1 MDKTI
6 PGYEVYAKAMEE
18 LDKKM
23 DLYSEL
29 DNHGVAKQVASPT
42 KEQRQMLKENDE
54 RSLIDFNKKMAEEA
68 KKLQEKGNNGPV
80 PGL

>member
-1 MDKTI
+1 MPKYYNL
-6 PGYEVYAKAMEE
+6 PEY
-18 LDKKM
+18 
-23 DLYSEL
+23 
-29 DNHGVAKQVASPT
+29 
-42 KEQRQMLKENDE
+42 DE